1 MQVIYLDQNAASF
14 LAKSN
19 SEKIWQEIKE
29 ALVDGFRNRKLICP
43 LPFEGVVES
52 ASCSLELRQSIQAL
66 FWQLS
71 EGVAFKPFHE
81 MSNELTLALI
91 RPIQNWSP
99 FKGWKPIWAEMG
111 YAAHNIRSS
120 RNSAKKT
127 MMERMNAF
135 VQSPEAEQMEE
146 RDLFHIVAA
155 QRSGWIC
162 NDLDCLLAGGRITES
177 SFKCSVLIEYLISAN
192 LKPAEIEALKRAVQH
207 HGWIKIPIHAFE
219 ALLGAKWEYDSI
231 RGGAAAYEPNDEI
244 DRMRAAIALDHS
256 DIFITEGDLANLC
269 HKAKLN
275 EFSPTLVL
283 SVRNPEEILKTV
295 RSIIA
300 N

>member
-1 MQVIYLDQNAASF
+1 MQIIYLDQNAASF
-14 LAKSN
+14 LAKPN
-19 SEKIWQEIKE
+19 SPPIWQEIKK
-29 ALVDGFRNRKLICP
+29 ALFDGFRQQKLICP

-52 ASCSLELRQSIQAL
+52 SPMPLEQRQMIQTL

-71 EGVAFKPFHE
+71 EGVAFKPFYE

-99 FKGWKPIWAEMG
+99 FSVWKPIWAEMEQ
-111 YAAHNIRSS
+111 AAQNIRSS
-120 RNSAKKT
+120 RKSANKT
-127 MMERMNAF
+127 MTERMNAF
-135 VQSPEAEQMEE
+135 IQSPETKQMRE
-146 RDLFHIVAA
+146 RDLFHAVAE
-155 QRSGWIC
+155 QRSIWIC
-162 NDLDCLLAGGRITES
+162 KDLDCLLAGRVTAS
-177 SFKCSVLIEYLISAN
+177 SFKCSALIEFLISSN
-192 LKPAEIEALKRAVQH
+192 LSPAEIEALKRAVQY

-231 RGGAAAYEPNDEI
+231 RGGSAAYEPNDEI
-244 DRMRAAIALDHS
+244 DRERAAVALDYA

-275 EFSPTLVL
+275 DFSQTLVF
-283 SVRNPEEILKTV
+283 SVKNPKKILETIH
-295 RSIIA
+295 SIIG